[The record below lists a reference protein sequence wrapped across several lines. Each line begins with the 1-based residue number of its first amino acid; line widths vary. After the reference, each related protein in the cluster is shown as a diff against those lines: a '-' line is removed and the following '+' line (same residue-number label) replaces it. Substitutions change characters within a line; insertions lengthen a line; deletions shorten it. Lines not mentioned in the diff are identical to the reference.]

1 MTSSNRDRAVME
13 AGRRTGLAGPSPE
26 GESAGGPGLM
36 LRATRTH
43 ASQARDCTPSRPVVL
58 QGRGRRSAQSIRE
71 INAEP
76 DPFRALARASE
87 YLTSVLRPAGRR
99 NLPQA
104 AGWCWAAVHV
114 IDALAAAIERG
125 EQPHPWFRDHRS
137 WRLNPAGWA
146 PLTPVTQTFR
156 TLRHRPGREE
166 SR

>member
-1 MTSSNRDRAVME
+1 MITGNRDRTVTDTGRQ
-13 AGRRTGLAGPSPE
+13 AGSAGPSP
-26 GESAGGPGLM
+26 AGAGTPGSGLTP
-36 LRATRTH
+36 RATRKH
-43 ASQARDCTPSRPVVL
+43 ASQARDFTPSRPVIL

-71 INAEP
+71 INAEA
-76 DPFRALARASE
+76 DPFRALARAAE
-87 YLTSVLRPAGRR
+87 YLTSVLRPGGRR

-137 WRLNPAGWA
+137 RRLNPAGWA
-146 PLTPVTQTFR
+146 PLTPVTLTFR
-156 TLRHRPGREE
+156 TLRRRPGREE